1 MSNDT
6 HDTNETPGARLSDEQ
21 VAAIIIRLEDATPG
35 HWEANGCGISVNEDD
50 IADYVDRPDDAW
62 FIAHAPDDV
71 RALLAD
77 RAALVADVAR
87 LEDRAMKAV
96 SYERHAVYAYQD
108 ARDAL
113 ATTEADRAALMAEV
127 VRLRSENGSLLAQ
140 VADARAD
147 QTEIQAALDEA
158 RQRDWTKPAGW

>member
-1 MSNDT
+1 MSNEHDT
-6 HDTNETPGARLSDEQ
+6 HEPTGARLTDAQ
-21 VAAIIIRLEDATPG
+21 VVAIAGRLADATPG
-35 HWEANGCGISVNEDD
+35 LWLANGCGISVNDDD

-147 QTEIQAALDEA
+147 QTETQAMLDEA